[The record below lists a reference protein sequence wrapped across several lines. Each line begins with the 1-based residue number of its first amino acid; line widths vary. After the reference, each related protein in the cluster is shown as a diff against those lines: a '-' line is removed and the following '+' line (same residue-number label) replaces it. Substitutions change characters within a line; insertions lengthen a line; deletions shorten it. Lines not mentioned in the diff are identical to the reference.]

1 MTSAFVY
8 YPELHW
14 LVYDSTTYTVSRT
27 SLVDHCGFPATVW
40 PGDQHIP
47 WKECINGYLP
57 AERPVIPGPSY
68 RWLIQTYWHDSASI
82 TSPSYRDCP
91 RTQVLSACG
100 PTLLTALLTGSF
112 PLFLLLC

>member
-1 MTSAFVY
+1 MMSAFVY

-47 WKECINGYLP
+47 CSNGIGCLTPVSRECHPTY
-57 AERPVIPGPSY
+57 SF
-68 RWLIQTYWHDSASI
+68 LI
-82 TSPSYRDCP
+82 C
-91 RTQVLSACG
+91 
-100 PTLLTALLTGSF
+100 
-112 PLFLLLC
+112 